1 VHESGG
7 MNELEAFC
15 QLVNN
20 VLFVKVVQKIFLN
33 SVEKIAF
40 HVLKKKVK
48 NEIVVGLDDL
58 FEFDDIFMLGQF
70 LKVANFTVSP
80 LGIDF
85 ILKGRKH
92 LFEGKDL
99 ISFFILNFPNVAI
112 GA

>member
-1 VHESGG
+1 
-7 MNELEAFC
+7 MNELKAFG

-20 VLFVKVVQKIFLN
+20 VFFVKVVQKIFLN
-33 SVEKIAF
+33 TVEQITF
-40 HVLKKKVK
+40 HVLEKKVK
-48 NEIVVGLDDL
+48 IEIVVSLDDL
-58 FEFDDIFMLGQF
+58 FEFDNILMLGQF

-85 ILKGRKH
+85 ILKGRKN

>member
-7 MNELEAFC
+7 MNELEAFG

-33 SVEKIAF
+33 AVKEITF
-40 HVLKKKVK
+40 HVLEKKVK
-48 NEIVVGLDDL
+48 IEIVVGLDNL
-58 FEFDDIFMLGQF
+58 FEFDDILMFGQF

-99 ISFFILNFPNVAI
+99 ISFFILNFPNVPICA
-112 GA
+112 